1 MHAGMCGAYVLGRFS
16 HVQLCA
22 TPRTVAQGAPLSRGF
37 SRQEY
42 WSGSPCPPPGDLPN
56 PGIKPESL
64 LSPAKAGGFFT
75 PGSTWEALKLPY
87 DPGIPLLGLYPE
99 KVIIQK
105 DTCARN
111 VHCSTIY
118 KSQDMEATTGH
129 INSNT

>member
-1 MHAGMCGAYVLGRFS
+1 MHAGMCGAYVLSRFS

-64 LSPAKAGGFFT
+64 LSPAKAGRFFT
-75 PGSTWEALKLPY
+75 PGSTGEALKPPY

-105 DTCARN
+105 DTCALN
-111 VHCSTIY
+111 VHCSSIY
-118 KSQDMEATTGH
+118 KSQDVEATTGH